1 MPILEWLGKNEAIRT
16 TDKIPY
22 RVLKVNE
29 ELSYGEK
36 TKNMII
42 KGDNLEALK
51 ALLPYYKG
59 QVKCIYID
67 PPYNTGSRIDAD
79 GNEVGYDDNL
89 EHSTWCSMMY
99 PRIELLRKLLRE
111 DGLIAVQIDDDEYCH
126 LYMIIAEI
134 FGMKNVKTI
143 SVKMS
148 EATGVKMA
156 SINKNGSIP
165 KLKEYIILA
174 SPNGIKN
181 LHIEKVPKEKWDN
194 EYKTVCL
201 NVTEKELNFVK
212 AIIADEDRTK
222 EDIQKVKD
230 IVKKISFMNVK
241 DVCKAET
248 GNTLNDAWLYQNAY
262 RIVQI
267 ATLTGGAR
275 NLAEEIKQTTKDD
288 IAVFPIVTS
297 KNKMYL
303 IKRDFNELT
312 DLPRC
317 KLLFADLYLTVHPGD
332 FWQDIKTTGLD
343 NEGGVTFKKGKKPEA
358 LIKRIVGMSTEKD
371 DIVLDSFAGSGT
383 TCAVAH
389 KMNRKYIGIEQG
401 NHIYSHV
408 IKRLNSVIDGEQ
420 QGISKSVNWQ
430 GGGGYTFYDLGEP
443 IFDENGNINQQVDFK
458 TLASHIWFS
467 ETKTAYTDTA
477 NSPNLGEYN
486 NTQYYLLYNGILGD
500 KKPDGGNV
508 LTQKVF
514 DILPKYDGKKVIY
527 GEATTM
533 SAEKLKQNNIIFKQ
547 TPYEIKAK

>member
-1 MPILEWLGKNEAIRT
+1 LPILEWLGKNEAIRVA
-16 TDKIPY
+16 DKIPY

-36 TKNMII
+36 TENMII

-59 QVKCIYID
+59 QIKCIYID

-99 PRIELLRKLLRE
+99 PRIELLRELLRE

-126 LYMIIAEI
+126 LYMIMTEI
-134 FGMKNVKTI
+134 FGIKNVKTI

-156 SINKNGSIP
+156 SINKRGSIP
-165 KLKEYIILA
+165 KFKEYIILA

-194 EYKTVCL
+194 EYKHI
-201 NVTEKELNFVK
+201 VTGISETDIDYIKHVMNDEIISEEEITQADKIAKNIKLAPVKELFKGKKLSKKEQDAIKYENAWRIVRDVAVAGNVK
-212 AIIADEDRTK
+212 AIAD
-222 EDIQKVKD
+222 I
-230 IVKKISFMNVK
+230 KKKTIEKGCF
-241 DVCKAET
+241 
-248 GNTLNDAWLYQNAY
+248 
-262 RIVQI
+262 II
-267 ATLTGGAR
+267 
-275 NLAEEIKQTTKDD
+275 TTPK
-288 IAVFPIVTS
+288 
-297 KNKMYL
+297 KKRYL
-303 IKRDFNELT
+303 IKKDYNSEVAE
-312 DLPRC
+312 PRC
-317 KLLFADLYLTVHPGD
+317 KLLFADDYLTTHPGD

-343 NEGGVTFKKGKKPEA
+343 KEGGVTFKKGKKPEA
-358 LIKRIVGMSTEKD
+358 LIKRIIGMSTNKN

-408 IKRLNSVIDGEQ
+408 IKRLQNVVNGD
-420 QGISKSVNWQ
+420 KSGVSTAVGWDK
-430 GGGGYTFYDLGEP
+430 GGGYTFYDLGES
-443 IFDENGNINQQVDFK
+443 IFDENGNINQQVDLK

-508 LTQKVF
+508 LTQKIF
-514 DILPKYDGKKVIY
+514 DILPKYDCKKIIY

>member
-1 MPILEWLGKNEAIRT
+1 MPILEWLGKNEAIRVA
-16 TDKIPY
+16 DKIPY

-36 TKNMII
+36 TENMII

-59 QVKCIYID
+59 QIKCIYID

-99 PRIELLRKLLRE
+99 PRIELLRELLRE

-126 LYMIIAEI
+126 LYMIMTEI
-134 FGMKNVKTI
+134 FGIKNVKTI

-156 SINKNGSIP
+156 SINKRGSIP
-165 KLKEYIILA
+165 KFKEYIILA

-194 EYKTVCL
+194 EYKHI
-201 NVTEKELNFVK
+201 VTGISETDIDYIKHVMNDEIISEEEITQADKIAKNIKLAPVKELFKGKKLSKKEQDAIKYENAWRIVRDVAVAGNVK
-212 AIIADEDRTK
+212 AIAD
-222 EDIQKVKD
+222 I
-230 IVKKISFMNVK
+230 KKKTIEKGCF
-241 DVCKAET
+241 
-248 GNTLNDAWLYQNAY
+248 
-262 RIVQI
+262 II
-267 ATLTGGAR
+267 
-275 NLAEEIKQTTKDD
+275 TTPK
-288 IAVFPIVTS
+288 
-297 KNKMYL
+297 KKRYL
-303 IKRDFNELT
+303 IKKDYNSEVAE
-312 DLPRC
+312 PRC
-317 KLLFADLYLTVHPGD
+317 KLLFADDYLTTHPGD

-343 NEGGVTFKKGKKPEA
+343 KEGGVTFKKGKKPEA
-358 LIKRIVGMSTEKD
+358 LIKRIIGMSTNKN

-408 IKRLNSVIDGEQ
+408 IKRLQNVVNGD
-420 QGISKSVNWQ
+420 KSGVSTAVGWDK
-430 GGGGYTFYDLGEP
+430 GGGYTFYDLGES

-508 LTQKVF
+508 LTQKIF
-514 DILPKYDGKKVIY
+514 DILPKYDCKKIIY